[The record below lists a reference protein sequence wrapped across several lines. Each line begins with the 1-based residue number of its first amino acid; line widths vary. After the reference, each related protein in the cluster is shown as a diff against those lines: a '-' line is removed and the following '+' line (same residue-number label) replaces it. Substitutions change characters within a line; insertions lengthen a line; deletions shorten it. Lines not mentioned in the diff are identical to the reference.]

1 MIISHTSD
9 IHLPLTFKPNISSLF
24 NKRVIGYINHY
35 SNRRNVHKLEN
46 IELILNDIKLKN
58 KTGHTILSGDIVNL
72 SLEEEFIKANEF
84 LGKYFT
90 KNNLSIIPGNHDA
103 YVNIKYKNSLCHL
116 TNYLDESAPL
126 NQDSP
131 FPYIKKIKNIALIGI
146 STAVPSPP
154 FMCWG
159 RVSKEQLIK
168 LEEILSSIEKENN
181 FVLLFLHHPIH
192 HYGAFNLKGLLNKE
206 ELIET
211 ISKFNI
217 HLIIHGHL
225 HREIHNSIEIKEVL
239 VPCIGAPS
247 GSRDK
252 NSGLSYLEYQIDKI
266 NDKWNLKVYRRQ
278 YNFTDEIFESLIL
291 KKVSYD

>member
-1 MIISHTSD
+1 
-9 IHLPLTFKPNISSLF
+9 
-24 NKRVIGYINHY
+24 
-35 SNRRNVHKLEN
+35 
-46 IELILNDIKLKN
+46 
-58 KTGHTILSGDIVNL
+58 
-72 SLEEEFIKANEF
+72 
-84 LGKYFT
+84 
-90 KNNLSIIPGNHDA
+90 
-103 YVNIKYKNSLCHL
+103 
-116 TNYLDESAPL
+116 L
-126 NQDSP
+126 NQDST

-159 RVSKEQLIK
+159 RVSKEQLMK
-168 LEEILSSIEKENN
+168 LEKILSSIEKENN

-192 HYGAFNLKGLLNKE
+192 HYGAFNHKGLLNKE

-225 HREIHNSIEIKEVL
+225 HREIHNSIQIKDIS

-266 NDKWNLKVYRRQ
+266 NDKWNLKVYRRE
-278 YNFTDEIFESLIL
+278 YNFTDEMFKSLIL
-291 KKVSYD
+291 KEVSYD